1 MKQVLF
7 VEAGSEGEYGR
18 VLDKD
23 KRVLSAFLDLGDVL
37 FLNLVR
43 PATAHAPKVNN
54 VETRH
59 FVCSL
64 MQGTF
69 EL

>member
-1 MKQVLF
+1 
-7 VEAGSEGEYGR
+7 
-18 VLDKD
+18 VLDED

-43 PATAHAPKVNN
+43 ILIAHATKVNN

>member
-18 VLDKD
+18 VLDED

-43 PATAHAPKVNN
+43 ILIAHATKVNN